1 MKHDKLFSLL
11 WAAVLSFCIAF
22 GGLSCLLTGFSFQT
36 DTLRLALFCVAFA
49 IFAGL
54 MSLVRWGNVILAVLL
69 LLSGGLLW
77 ETGSLE
83 ASAEALLYQIS
94 TVYDM
99 AYGWGTIYWN
109 GEAPKVLSI
118 GMALGAFAVPVIWAV
133 VWTVMH
139 REHSVLAIFLS
150 LLPLG
155 LCLVVTDR
163 APETGSL
170 FLLIFGL
177 LLLILTQT
185 VRRKKE
191 ADGNRLTAI
200 LLIPAL
206 LCTALLFHAVPQES
220 YTPPKSIPGWIEQF
234 LSSVDFSTGSLPGM
248 PDISLDLTDIGP
260 KGQARNVIME
270 VTAEHR
276 GILYLRRQSYDAYD
290 GVSWTV
296 SENAGATDPYWPT
309 EGLESAGSI
318 TIKLRAGMEYLYLP
332 YYTDMLSQLEYGRLK
347 NELGR
352 TYTLPRMVSDG
363 SARLSGTVKRDAMV
377 RQCLYLPSSTME
389 KAEQILQT
397 LGSLSDLTDAQ
408 IAERI
413 AEYVKG
419 VAVYDLKT
427 EKMPA
432 DATDF
437 AIWFLEEADTG
448 YCVHFATA
456 ATVLLRAAGVPARYV
471 TGYMTAVES
480 GLKNNVLANESHA
493 WVEYLDSVRGWTVL
507 DPTPPA
513 LQPEPTEPPE
523 PTEDPT
529 PTENTVST
537 QPPTSEPTQPSI
549 EEKPTDTTPADTTQT
564 TATASTGGA
573 DAPQTKDLTLLWN
586 CLMAV
591 VYAVL
596 AVALILGQYLLRV
609 HLCRRKWQK
618 GSPNQRALAC
628 WKEIVRLSRLYH
640 LPLSEETETLAQKAK
655 FSQHTLTAEERKVF
669 KSDLRRLS
677 AALAAKPWYQRLF
690 LKLIFAAQ

>member
-1 MKHDKLFSLL
+1 MKRDKLFSLL
-11 WAAVLSFCIAF
+11 WAVVLSFCIAF

-36 DTLRLALFCVAFA
+36 DTLSLAFFCIAFA

-54 MSLVRWGNVILAVLL
+54 MSAFRWGNVILAILL

-83 ASAEALLYQIS
+83 ASVEALLYQIS

-109 GEAPKVLSI
+109 GKAPTVLRI

-133 VWTVMH
+133 AWTVMR
-139 REHSVLAIFLS
+139 REHSVLAIFLG

-163 APETGSL
+163 VPETDSL

-185 VRRKKE
+185 ARRKKE

-200 LLIPAL
+200 LLIPAF
-206 LCTALLFHAVPQES
+206 LCTALLFHAVPQEN
-220 YTPPKSIPGWIEQF
+220 YLPPKSVPSWIEQF

-270 VTAEHR
+270 VTADQR

-352 TYTLPRMVSDG
+352 SYTLPRMVSDG
-363 SARLSGTVKRDAMV
+363 NARLNGTVKRDALV
-377 RQCLYLPSSTME
+377 RQCLHLPGSTME
-389 KAEQILQT
+389 KAEQILQAV
-397 LGSLSDLTDAQ
+397 GSLSNLTDAQ

-471 TGYMTAVES
+471 TGYMTAMES

-493 WVEYLDSVRGWTVL
+493 WVEYLDSERGWTVL

-537 QPPTSEPTQPSI
+537 QPPTSEPTQPST
-549 EEKPTDTTPADTTQT
+549 EANSTDTTPTDTTQT
-564 TATASTGGA
+564 TATSSTGGA
-573 DAPQTKDLTLLWN
+573 DAPQAKDLTLLWN

-591 VYAVL
+591 VYAAL
-596 AVALILGQYLLRV
+596 AVALIWGQYLLRV
-609 HLCRRKWQK
+609 HLRRRKWHQ
-618 GSPNQRALAC
+618 GSSNQRVLAC

-640 LPLSEETETLAQKAK
+640 QPLSEETEMLAQKAK

-669 KSDLRRLS
+669 KNDLRRLS
-677 AALAAKPWYQRLF
+677 AVLAAKPWYQRLF
-690 LKLIFAAQ
+690 LKLIFAVQ